1 MNKFIPQDTK
11 QWLTLVFIGLITAAS
26 WLPQIDNS
34 ATQSIDQGFQRAL
47 ISFASARA
55 LNAAISVAQG
65 TEASV
70 EPAGVGF
77 TFTPGEVLDPV
88 NDLVEQFSNL
98 MLLASLSFGVQK
110 ILISMGGYW
119 LVSVLLTLF
128 AAIWISRRITQ
139 KQRSPWVSRLLI
151 LLIVV
156 RFAIPAITFGSDL
169 LFEKFMLE
177 EYETSQHFIDSSS
190 NEMQE
195 HNNATAAAGPPTE
208 DLGVIDR
215 IRSWSQ
221 NISFESPVDK
231 LQETADMA
239 IEHIVTLMVIFI
251 MQTLI
256 LPLLILWL
264 FYNLAKRLLSRP
276 ARPGS

>member
-11 QWLTLVFIGLITAAS
+11 QWLTLVIIGLIAAAS

-139 KQRSPWVSRLLI
+139 KQSSPWVSRLLI

-195 HNNATAAAGPPTE
+195 HNNATAAAGLPTE

-276 ARPGS
+276 ASR

>member
-1 MNKFIPQDTK
+1 
-11 QWLTLVFIGLITAAS
+11 
-26 WLPQIDNS
+26 
-34 ATQSIDQGFQRAL
+34 
-47 ISFASARA
+47 
-55 LNAAISVAQG
+55 
-65 TEASV
+65 
-70 EPAGVGF
+70 
-77 TFTPGEVLDPV
+77 
-88 NDLVEQFSNL
+88 
-98 MLLASLSFGVQK
+98 
-110 ILISMGGYW
+110 
-119 LVSVLLTLF
+119 
-128 AAIWISRRITQ
+128 
-139 KQRSPWVSRLLI
+139 
-151 LLIVV
+151 
-156 RFAIPAITFGSDL
+156 
-169 LFEKFMLE
+169 MLE
-177 EYETSQHFIDSSS
+177 EYETSQYFIDSSS

-264 FYNLAKRLLSRP
+264 FYNLAKLCKVVK
-276 ARPGS
+276 

>member
-11 QWLTLVFIGLITAAS
+11 QWLTLVIIGLIAAAS

-139 KQRSPWVSRLLI
+139 KQRSHWVSRLLI